1 MENDVRTEGMYE
13 YTVRFGEATI
23 VRHLRE
29 YDFEKHDTVIPAY
42 LGSYPVVEIGR
53 AFQEQYMIGSVTVPE
68 GVRVIGEG
76 AFADS
81 NRITEFKLPRTLE
94 RIEGG
99 AFSFCNALEWM
110 VVPRGVNY
118 IGGHAFWHCV
128 SMTKIWL
135 PDTVTD
141 IEDWTFDEC
150 GQLYKLYMHSG
161 TKISGERVFDRCR
174 ELNDIIRYDYMEEPT
189 NGDFERAEGVGLV
202 RENIERYK
210 MW

>member
-53 AFQEQYMIGSVTVPE
+53 AAFQEQYMIGSVTVPE

-99 AFSFCNALEWM
+99 AFSFLQCSR
-110 VVPRGVNY
+110 VDGCSPR
-118 IGGHAFWHCV
+118 
-128 SMTKIWL
+128 S
-135 PDTVTD
+135 
-141 IEDWTFDEC
+141 
-150 GQLYKLYMHSG
+150 QLYRRTCILALRFYDKNMAS
-161 TKISGERVFDRCR
+161 
-174 ELNDIIRYDYMEEPT
+174 RYRNRYR
-189 NGDFERAEGVGLV
+189 GLDF
-202 RENIERYK
+202 
-210 MW
+210 

>member
-53 AFQEQYMIGSVTVPE
+53 AAFQEQYMIGSVTVPE
-68 GVRVIGEG
+68 GVRVIGGG

-81 NRITEFKLPRTLE
+81 NRITEIKLPRTLE

-99 AFSFCNALEWM
+99 AFSFCNDLEWM

-141 IEDWTFDEC
+141 IEDGTFAEC
-150 GQLYKLYMHSG
+150 GSRIYMYSG
-161 TKISGERVFDRCR
+161 TKISGERVFNSCCDV
-174 ELNDIIRYDYMEEPT
+174 IRYDYMEEPT
-189 NGDFERAEGVGLV
+189 DGDFERAEGVGLV